1 MTKTDFL
8 ARFQLLQ
15 TKDYHKDTKQ
25 RTASVDRRSLREASV
40 LIGLVER
47 ENRLHVILTKRASHL
62 KHHPGQISFPGGK
75 VEPTDDSP
83 AFTAIRETE
92 EEIGVTHDHLS
103 IIGNLP
109 KLVTVTAFHVTPVL
123 AFVDANYRPKID
135 TNEVDYLF
143 EVPLEFLASPANLS
157 SVAFRI
163 QGQRHRVLSIPYKEH
178 FIWGVTAQIIENL
191 QTQLLLN

>member
-15 TKDYHKDTKQ
+15 TNDYHKDTKQ
-25 RTASVDRRSLREASV
+25 RTANVDRHSLREASV

-47 ENRLHVILTKRASHL
+47 QGKLHVILTKRASHL

-75 VEPTDDSP
+75 VEPTDANP
-83 AFTAIRETE
+83 IYTAIRETE
-92 EEIGVTHDHLS
+92 EEIGISNNHLS

-109 KLVTVTAFHVTPVL
+109 KLVTVTAFNVTPVL
-123 AFVDANYRPKID
+123 AFVDSSYRPKID

-143 EVPLEFLASPANLS
+143 EVPLEFLASPSNLS
-157 SVAFRI
+157 AVAFYI
-163 QGQRHRVLSIPYKEH
+163 QGKRHRVLSIPYKEH